1 MRMHWAGKGG
11 QPTWLW
17 GGNDASNMYV
27 WSPSNFSV
35 NYANSAGSAGN
46 GVTASGKTGAG
57 IYYVRFGNG
66 TQMCWGFYKESD
78 HSGSTSFP
86 VAFNNSQ
93 YSISLTVTVS
103 SNNAPYITGRSTTGF
118 SYARH
123 GSSYNDIQWIAVGTW
138 K

>member
-1 MRMHWAGKGG
+1 MHKSQFATAE
-11 QPTWLW
+11 Q
-17 GGNDASNMYV
+17 
-27 WSPSNFSV
+27 
-35 NYANSAGSAGN
+35 
-46 GVTASGKTGAG
+46 GVTASGKTGSG

-93 YSISLTVTVS
+93 YSLSLTVTVS

-123 GSSYNDIQWIAVGTW
+123 GTSYNDVQWIAVGTW